1 MLVRSSFQ
9 AQKPAA
15 VPIKLAINEI
25 LKVLMSTPS
34 ALYTRKTAGWFHR
47 ICPVSVSQAY
57 LLLSCPSNRIGL
69 TIASSIPNE
78 VPMRFRRLLPA
89 FFLLF
94 ALASFAQSAPSEK
107 AVGFSIDNIDKT
119 LDPCADFYQYAC
131 GNWLKNTEIPADQ
144 SSWVSFTELDER
156 NLVTLKDI
164 LEKASTGGS
173 NRSAVE
179 QKIGDFYGACMDENA
194 ANGKGLAPLQPELDR
209 IAAVKDKAALIDAIA
224 RVHLIG
230 PSPLFNFYSAP
241 DLHNANSVIAY
252 IDQGGLSLPDRDY
265 YIKDDARMTEM
276 RKHLVE
282 YITQVFTLE
291 GQSAQQAGDSAQTV
305 LRIETALAKASMD
318 RTMRRDPKNRDHK
331 MTRDAALALAPNFY
345 LDRYF
350 TDVAAPS
357 FSELNVPNPEF
368 FKQVNTVLDTES
380 LDSLKTYVSWHMLR
394 GAAPWLSQPFVDA
407 NFKMRQALTGQKE
420 IQARWKRCVGLTDNS
435 LGEALGQ
442 KYVELTFGADGK
454 QRMLK
459 MVDALEKSLDQDIQ
473 GLSWMSGDT
482 KKQAKAKLQ
491 AIRNK
496 IGYPD
501 VWRDYSSVQIASGD
515 LLGNLQRANE
525 FESKRQIAKIGK
537 PLDRK
542 EWGMTPP
549 TVNAY
554 YSGSY
559 NEIVFPAGILQPP
572 FFDKKMDDAVNFG
585 GIGLV
590 IGHEL
595 THGFDD
601 QGRKFDPEGNLRD
614 WWTADDG
621 KEFEKRV
628 SCVADEYS
636 NFVAV
641 DDLKLNGRLTLGE
654 NTADNGGARIAY
666 NALEELIAADRTGK
680 EGQKID
686 GYTPEQR
693 FFLGFA
699 RVWCQKQRP
708 EFARVQVTTNP
719 HSPGKYRV
727 NGVVQNMTEFQKAW
741 GCKAGQPMVAQNAC
755 RVW

>member
-1 MLVRSSFQ
+1 
-9 AQKPAA
+9 
-15 VPIKLAINEI
+15 
-25 LKVLMSTPS
+25 
-34 ALYTRKTAGWFHR
+34 
-47 ICPVSVSQAY
+47 
-57 LLLSCPSNRIGL
+57 
-69 TIASSIPNE
+69 
-78 VPMRFRRLLPA
+78 MRFLRLLPA
-89 FFLLF
+89 FFLGF
-94 ALASFAQSAPSEK
+94 ALVSLAQSAPSEK

-119 LDPCADFYQYAC
+119 LDPCVDFYQYAC
-131 GNWLKNTEIPADQ
+131 GNWLKNNEIPADQ
-144 SSWVSFTELDER
+144 SAWVSFIELDER

-164 LEKASTGGS
+164 LEKASAGGP

-179 QKIGDFYGACMDENA
+179 QKIGDFYGSCMDEKTANA
-194 ANGKGLAPLQPELDR
+194 KGLAPLQAELDH
-209 IAAVKDKAALIDAIA
+209 IAAAKDKATLIDAIA

-230 PSPLFNFYSAP
+230 PNPLFNFYSGS
-241 DLHNANSVIAY
+241 DLHNANQVIAY

-265 YIKDDARMTEM
+265 YIKDDARMVEM

-282 YITQVFTLE
+282 YVTETFTLS
-291 GQSAQQAGDSAQTV
+291 GQSAQQAGASAQTV
-305 LRIETALAKASMD
+305 LRIETSLAKASMD

-331 MTRDAALALAPNFY
+331 MTRDAVLAMAPNFY
-345 LDRYF
+345 FDRYF
-350 TDVAAPS
+350 ADVAAPS
-357 FSELNVPNPEF
+357 FSDLNVSNPEF
-368 FKQVNTVLDTES
+368 FKQVNAVLDTES
-380 LDSLKTYVSWHMLR
+380 LDNLKTYVSWHLLR
-394 GAAPWLSQPFVDA
+394 GSAPWLSQPYVDA
-407 NFKMRQALTGQKE
+407 SFKMRQALTGQKE
-420 IQARWKRCVGLTDNS
+420 IQARWKRCVDLTDNS

-442 KYVELTFGADGK
+442 KYVEVTFGADGK

-459 MVDALEKSLDQDIQ
+459 MVDALEKSLDDDIQ
-473 GLSWMSGDT
+473 GLPWMSSET
-482 KKQAKAKLQ
+482 KKQAKVKLQ

-501 VWRDYSSVQIASGD
+501 VWRDYSSLTVVSGD
-515 LLGNLQRANE
+515 LLGNFERANE
-525 FESKRQIAKIGK
+525 FESKRDIAKIEK

-542 EWGMTPP
+542 EWGMSPP

-554 YSGSY
+554 YSGSE

-628 SCVADEYS
+628 SCVADEYG
-636 NFVAV
+636 NFVVV

-654 NTADNGGARIAY
+654 NTADNGGARIALR
-666 NALEELIAADRTGK
+666 ALEHMIADDKTGN
-680 EGQKID
+680 EGKKID

-699 RVWCQKQRP
+699 RVWCEKRRP
-708 EFARVQVTTNP
+708 EYARMQVTTNP
-719 HSPGKYRV
+719 HSPGKFRV
-727 NGVVQNMTEFQKAW
+727 DGVVQNMPEFQQAW